1 MTLMPSSGPIAW
13 LAPGC
18 ASMFA
23 AILFSGLVTAA
34 RREDQGREAYGRM
47 RHARRPCESRH
58 QSTTGVRVAGHRR
71 TARLQ
76 PISRGVWAPA
86 FAGAT
91 TDESAARLLRGLQ
104 HRDVIRHRR
113 PAHVEDAG
121 EFCVL
126 DLQ

>member
-1 MTLMPSSGPIAW
+1 MSMTLMPSSGPMAW
-13 LAPGC
+13 LAPGS

-34 RREDQGREAYGRM
+34 RREDQGREAYGRT
-47 RHARRPCESRH
+47 RHARRLCESRDPINY
-58 QSTTGVRVAGHRR
+58 RCPRCRRR

-113 PAHVEDAG
+113 AAHIED
-121 EFCVL
+121 
-126 DLQ
+126 